1 MTAEESLVPIHRSPP
16 LVAPS
21 LARRLAC
28 LAYEGVLL
36 FGVLMISGYLFSAL
50 TQQRNAMVGRTSLQ
64 WFVFVVLAIYF
75 VWFWSRGGQ
84 TVAMKA
90 WHVRVVD
97 VHGAPV
103 GQLRALSR
111 YVLAWMWFVPALCA
125 LYLWRVQN
133 VSIMLGALA
142 AGVVAY
148 AALSFTNAQRQYWHD
163 MAAGTRLIDARLAG
177 PPETAAQTATPPTN
191 SPNATRSV

>member
-1 MTAEESLVPIHRSPP
+1 
-16 LVAPS
+16 
-21 LARRLAC
+21 